1 MCLLSG
7 VDTCPNV
14 SFFMEKLTEVPSLS
28 FSKTQVPSAML
39 IETEIQ
45 KNKVFKPQVPKT
57 SLILFFK
64 TFYLWKVAFH
74 SNISCFHVCLELFS
88 FFF

>member
-45 KNKVFKPQVPKT
+45 KNKVFKPQVT
-57 SLILFFK
+57 QIFLVFMFVLSFFLFF
-64 TFYLWKVAFH
+64 
-74 SNISCFHVCLELFS
+74 FS
-88 FFF
+88 